1 MLAIKKGDDE
11 IKRGRQKKGLFTDVL
26 WVLKT
31 KKALFRTLDRK
42 DIDISELR
50 IIHEMASD

>member
-11 IKRGRQKKGLFTDVL
+11 IKRGRQKKGLFADVL
-26 WVLKT
+26 WILKT
-31 KKALFRTLDRK
+31 EHRLFRTLDWK

-50 IIHEMASD
+50 IIHEIASD

>member
-11 IKRGRQKKGLFTDVL
+11 IKRGRQKKSLFTDVL

-42 DIDISELR
+42 DIDISELG

>member
-1 MLAIKKGDDE
+1 MLAIKKADDE

-31 KKALFRTLDRK
+31 KKALFRTLDWK
-42 DIDISELR
+42 NIDISELR
-50 IIHEMASD
+50 MIHEMASD